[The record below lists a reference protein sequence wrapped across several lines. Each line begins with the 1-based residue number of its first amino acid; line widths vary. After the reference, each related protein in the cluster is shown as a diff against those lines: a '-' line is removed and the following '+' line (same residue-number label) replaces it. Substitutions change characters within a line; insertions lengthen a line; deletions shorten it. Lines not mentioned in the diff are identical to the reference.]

1 MGRPMPRE
9 IVFVDLETTARDPQI
24 GEIIEFAAVFEDGR
38 EVEFKIKPQHI
49 KTAEAKALE
58 INGYNEEEWDEDAIC
73 QEAAAVEIAECLK
86 NRVIAGHG
94 IRFDIGF
101 IEAMSKTYKVEM
113 RARYGLDT
121 VSLAFEHL
129 IPHGLRSLSMK
140 DISRFLGFEP
150 EPKVHR
156 ALNGARMAKMI
167 WTKIVRANALQRW
180 WWGVKYRFTEGRNDQ

>member
-1 MGRPMPRE
+1 MPRE
-9 IVFVDLETTARDPQI
+9 IVFVDLETTSLDPQT
-24 GEIIEFAAVFEDGR
+24 GEIIEVGMVLEDGAS
-38 EVEFKIKPQHI
+38 EISFKVQPEHLETADPQ
-49 KTAEAKALE
+49 ALKV
-58 INGYNEEEWDEDAIC
+58 NGYTAAEWQDAES
-73 QEAAAVEIAECLK
+73 QKYAAIILAEIL
-86 NRVIAGHG
+86 NGRLVAGQNVK
-94 IRFDIGF
+94 FDLGF
-101 IEAMSKTYKVEM
+101 IEALSKKTGVPIKT
-113 RARYGLDT
+113 RYGLDT

-180 WWGVKYRFTEGRNDQ
+180 WWGVKYRFNEGRNDQ